1 MGINSKHLATFI
13 LGAAAGVAAHKY
25 LQSEDGEKLLEDLKT
40 KANNLKSEAEGAID
54 KAPEYF
60 EELKTKGAES
70 LKGNFPDVETFLK
83 DLFEKFVGNKGT
95 STTTATPENTP
106 IPDSIS

>member
-25 LQSEDGEKLLEDLKT
+25 LQSEEGEKLLEDLKT
-40 KANNLKSEAEGAID
+40 KANNLKADAEGAID

-60 EELKTKGAES
+60 EELKTKGVDTLKSSFPDAES
-70 LKGNFPDVETFLK
+70 FFK
-83 DLFEKFVGNKGT
+83 DLFEKFAGKKTETGT
-95 STTTATPENTP
+95 DTNAPVITPDP
-106 IPDSIS
+106 IS